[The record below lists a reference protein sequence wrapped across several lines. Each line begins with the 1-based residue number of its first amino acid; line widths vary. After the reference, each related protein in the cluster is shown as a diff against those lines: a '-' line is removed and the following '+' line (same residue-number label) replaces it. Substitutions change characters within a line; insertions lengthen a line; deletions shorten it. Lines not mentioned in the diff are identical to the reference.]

1 VRPDSASDQPT
12 VDGRHF
18 RTVIGHLPSG
28 VTVVTTNGADGRF
41 GMTAS
46 SVTSLSADPPLMVV
60 CLNNA
65 IPTAA
70 AVTKS
75 GMYAVNI
82 LGDRTGELAYRFA
95 TPSEDKFAGVSVT
108 EGFAGLPLLSEALAH
123 LQCEVVDQVI
133 GGTHSIF
140 IGRVFAAAA
149 TDGQPLTY
157 YKGGLGKFAHSRD
170 EGAYRSI
177 RSLVLE
183 RHYVPGERL
192 TVAMLTGVL
201 ETDESTALYALTR
214 LATDGLVERETDGTY
229 RVLAMDARS
238 SDAAFDARLVIELGV
253 IDEVSGRIGDAELTQ
268 LRERFNAMAAL
279 LVEDRF
285 IDFDAYLEA
294 NYAFH
299 EAIVAL
305 AGTPILTAVF
315 EGLAIKSVMTRSF
328 GASSETS
335 QSFVDAQRAM
345 LECLESGDKEGAK
358 GATRNYAA
366 IAKMRARQIISER
379 GGSL

>member
-1 VRPDSASDQPT
+1 
-12 VDGRHF
+12 
-18 RTVIGHLPSG
+18 
-28 VTVVTTNGADGRF
+28 
-41 GMTAS
+41 
-46 SVTSLSADPPLMVV
+46 MVV